1 MRRHGT
7 KEEEE
12 GSLKKEET
20 VENNSIN
27 HSTIIVMIGVNK
39 LFSIP
44 FKSFISKVLLGL
56 ASRRQLLQVK

>member
-7 KEEEE
+7 KEEGEE
-12 GSLKKEET
+12 TLKKEET

-27 HSTIIVMIGVNK
+27 HSTIIVMIVVNK

-56 ASRRQLLQVK
+56 ASRRQL